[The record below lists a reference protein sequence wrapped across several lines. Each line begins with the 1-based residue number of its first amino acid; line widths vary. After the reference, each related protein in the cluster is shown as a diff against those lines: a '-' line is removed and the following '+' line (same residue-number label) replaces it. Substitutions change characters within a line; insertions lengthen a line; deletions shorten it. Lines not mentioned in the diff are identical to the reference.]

1 MQQQVLWTTNY
12 PMSFTS
18 TFMWHNTASSPSSH
32 EVMFKLE
39 VQYLFSVPSGIS
51 SNYLSH
57 CASVQLP
64 LRRG

>member
-1 MQQQVLWTTNY
+1 
-12 PMSFTS
+12 MSFTS